1 MLSINTLKNIAIGK
15 IMTFASDQKLNADHL
30 SATSRSMLALR
41 EAVLAEWETRTR
53 AALLQAKKI
62 KHPVFINT
70 MPPFYD
76 NIVEALTPD
85 YPRADGVNAST
96 LAGEHGGE
104 RARMT
109 NYDPEALILEYQIFR
124 QSIFDVLEQHSV
136 SLTSKEVLVIN
147 SSIDQ
152 AIREAATA
160 FSLVV
165 AALREQFVAALAH
178 DMRTPLGT
186 AAMAAQLISM
196 TTDSPKT
203 KDLAGKIADSVQRID
218 TMIHGLLDTMVFQ
231 SGSRLQLRISQFDI
245 LDVVE
250 EIKVQFMNSRGK
262 ECEVIGQPLLG
273 WWGKESLQRAVEN
286 LIGNALKYGTPD
298 TPIRIKIDEVHERL
312 LLTVHNEGPPIPAD
326 EQEGVFQIFR
336 RAQEAKKGNHQGW
349 GVGLPYVRAVAES
362 HGGSV
367 GIDSHPDRG
376 TTFMID
382 IPVDAR
388 PFQDAP
394 TVALNV

>member
-1 MLSINTLKNIAIGK
+1 
-15 IMTFASDQKLNADHL
+15 MTFASDQKLNADQL
-30 SATSRSMLALR
+30 SPTSRSMLALR
-41 EAVLAEWETRTR
+41 EAVLAEWERKTR
-53 AALLQAKKI
+53 AALVETKEI
-62 KHPVFINT
+62 RHPVFINT
-70 MPPFYD
+70 MPSFYD

-85 YPRADGVNAST
+85 YPRANGVNSTT

-124 QSIFDVLEQHSV
+124 QSIFDLLEQQGV
-136 SLTSKEVLVIN
+136 SLTAKEVLVIN

-152 AIREAATA
+152 AIREAVTS

-178 DMRTPLGT
+178 DMRTPLST

-218 TMIHGLLDTMVFQ
+218 TMIHGLLDTMIFQ
-231 SGSRLQLRISQFDI
+231 SGSRLQLKLSQFDI
-245 LDVVE
+245 LDVVH
-250 EIKVQFMNSRGK
+250 EINAQFMNSRGK
-262 ECEVIGQPLLG
+262 ECEIIGQSLLG

-286 LIGNALKYGTPD
+286 LVGNALKYGTPN

-312 LLTVHNEGPPIPAD
+312 LLSVHNEGPAIPAD
-326 EQEGVFQIFR
+326 EQEAVFQIFR
-336 RAQEAKKGNHQGW
+336 RAQEAKKGNYQGW
-349 GVGLPYVRAVAES
+349 GIGLPYVRAVAES

-367 GIDSHPDRG
+367 EIDSHPARG
-376 TTFMID
+376 TTFVID
-382 IPVDAR
+382 IPVDSR
-388 PFQDAP
+388 PYQDAP
-394 TVALNV
+394 TVAT